1 MRARIKAVMVTGTA
15 SWARAKEGEDTGVAE
30 AMAMVGQA
38 VVEVQER
45 VKKVEG
51 WAVGM
56 TGDLARGTVQE
67 KGGLG
72 TEKGWARA
80 QQVMAAQARAGR
92 AVAG

>member
-15 SWARAKEGEDTGVAE
+15 SWARAKEGEDTGLAE

-51 WAVGM
+51 WAVGVV
-56 TGDLARGTVQE
+56 GAVG
-67 KGGLG
+67 
-72 TEKGWARA
+72 
-80 QQVMAAQARAGR
+80 AAEGVHLSQPAAED
-92 AVAG
+92 A